1 MDHLNLSNQRL
12 FKLKRYSEKHGRNV
26 ECNLTRSFQEPSK
39 QITTKTPVLS
49 SVVQIRAKE
58 ETPGV
63 KNNLAEPEYD
73 FLSKQPTEVIDETY
87 KVRKSRSRRDKSKGQ
102 KETKRERERK

>member
-1 MDHLNLSNQRL
+1 MEKVQLNAI
-12 FKLKRYSEKHGRNV
+12 
-26 ECNLTRSFQEPSK
+26 FQEPSK
-39 QITTKTPVLS
+39 QSTTKTPVLS
-49 SVVQIRAKE
+49 SVVQIRAKD

-87 KVRKSRSRRDKSKGQ
+87 KVGESRSP
-102 KETKRERERK
+102 E

>member
-1 MDHLNLSNQRL
+1 MLQTRQSV
-12 FKLKRYSEKHGRNV
+12 HGMI
-26 ECNLTRSFQEPSK
+26 LQEPNK
-39 QITTKTPVLS
+39 QVSTKAPILS
-49 SVVQIRAKE
+49 SIVEIRAKD

-87 KVRKSRSRRDKSKGQ
+87 RVRKV
-102 KETKRERERK
+102 